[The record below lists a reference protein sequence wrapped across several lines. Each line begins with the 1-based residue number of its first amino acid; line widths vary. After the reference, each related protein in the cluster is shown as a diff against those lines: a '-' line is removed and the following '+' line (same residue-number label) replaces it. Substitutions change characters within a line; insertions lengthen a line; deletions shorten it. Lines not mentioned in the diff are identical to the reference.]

1 MLHGYGSSILD
12 GAWLSISLALMAM
25 ALAIGLGL
33 IGAACRLSPLRWLA
47 ALGEVYTTVVRGIPD
62 LVLILLVFYGGQDL
76 VNRLALVLATSSTST
91 STHS

>member
-33 IGAACRLSPLRWLA
+33 IGAACRRRRCAGWQHWARSTPRWCA
-47 ALGEVYTTVVRGIPD
+47 AFLTW
-62 LVLILLVFYGGQDL
+62 
-76 VNRLALVLATSSTST
+76 S
-91 STHS
+91 